1 MKNVVI
7 LNEMHHLFPEQV
19 NILNESFPN
28 WEKLLVPESGWNIQ
42 QMDKVHLQIQEMGEE
57 VTLVFASPV
66 PYLIK
71 QTIISSLVIGLPETV
86 LIIY

>member
-7 LNEMHHLFPEQV
+7 LNEMHHLFPKQV

-28 WEKLLVPESGWNIQ
+28 WEKLLVPESGMQIQ
-42 QMDKVHLQIQEMGEE
+42 EMDKVHMQIQEMGEE
-57 VTLVFASPV
+57 VTLVFASPI